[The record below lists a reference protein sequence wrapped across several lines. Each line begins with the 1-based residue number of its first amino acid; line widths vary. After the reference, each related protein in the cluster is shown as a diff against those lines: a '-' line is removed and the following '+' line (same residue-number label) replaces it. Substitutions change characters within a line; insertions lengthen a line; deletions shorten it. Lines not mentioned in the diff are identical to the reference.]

1 MHAMAPIDFVC
12 AVRLVLILSLVAL
25 FILTIIDITPGV

>member
-1 MHAMAPIDFVC
+1 MHTMAPIDFVG

-25 FILTIIDITPGV
+25 FILTIFDITPGV